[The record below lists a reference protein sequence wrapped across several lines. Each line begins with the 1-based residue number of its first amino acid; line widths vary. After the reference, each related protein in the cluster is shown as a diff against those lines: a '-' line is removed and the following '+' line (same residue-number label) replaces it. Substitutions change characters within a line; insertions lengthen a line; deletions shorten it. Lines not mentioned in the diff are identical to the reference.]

1 MNPPARRQ
9 LGAPGSQPLAVDR
22 HDLRRRLLTVLV
34 LAVCVATVLLA
45 VPDLR
50 PVVREITDMN
60 PAVAAAA
67 VALELASCLS
77 FVVIFRLFFRPIPRS
92 AAREMAWSQ
101 MGSGALLPG
110 GGVGSLAVGGWLL
123 HVAGMPT
130 RQIVQRSSGLF
141 FLTSAINVLTLA
153 AAGLL
158 LLLGI
163 GDGPHDVLRAGLP
176 VVAAVTAIILVLGL
190 PKVTHRVSSAH
201 PRAAWLDDVGVGIPA
216 ARQALVRPSWRLLG
230 ALGYLLFDI
239 AVLWTTFG
247 ATGPL
252 PPVAP
257 LMVAYL
263 VGYLPNVL
271 PIPGGIAVLD
281 AGLVGALALYG
292 APVSHAVAAVLVY
305 HAIAFWVPTL
315 GGMLAYARLR
325 PRLAPTDEIA
335 PLREDAADLPTPTQS
350 DDGGHRRAVAAP
362 QRRPAPAIVLHAAD
376 TGGRQQRS
384 LPAQYRRVRNAQ
396 VTQQRMET
404 RAAPDQRTAARLI
417 KSRS

>member
-1 MNPPARRQ
+1 
-9 LGAPGSQPLAVDR
+9 
-22 HDLRRRLLTVLV
+22 
-34 LAVCVATVLLA
+34 
-45 VPDLR
+45 
-50 PVVREITDMN
+50 
-60 PAVAAAA
+60 
-67 VALELASCLS
+67 
-77 FVVIFRLFFRPIPRS
+77 
-92 AAREMAWSQ
+92 

-163 GDGPHDVLRAGLP
+163 GDGPHDVLRTGLP
-176 VVAAVTAIILVLGL
+176 VMAAVAAIILVLGL
-190 PKVTHRVSSAH
+190 PKVMHRVSGAH
-201 PRAAWLDDVGVGIPA
+201 PGAAWLDDVGVGIPA

-230 ALGYLLFDI
+230 AAGYLLFDI

-247 ATGPL
+247 AIGSL

-271 PIPGGIAVLD
+271 PIPGGIGVLD
-281 AGLVGALALYG
+281 ASLVGALALYG
-292 APVSHAVAAVLVY
+292 SPVSHAAAAVLVY

-325 PRLAPTDEIA
+325 PRLAPINEEVTRLPA
-335 PLREDAADLPTPTQS
+335 DAA
-350 DDGGHRRAVAAP
+350 R
-362 QRRPAPAIVLHAAD
+362 HAD
-376 TGGRQQRS
+376 
-384 LPAQYRRVRNAQ
+384 
-396 VTQQRMET
+396 ET
-404 RAAPDQRTAARLI
+404 RRWCPPPSSGSPSRTTRPTDRAPRGRHQRPTAPITTSPVSARSKRSGHTAA
-417 KSRS
+417 

>member
-1 MNPPARRQ
+1 
-9 LGAPGSQPLAVDR
+9 V
-22 HDLRRRLLTVLV
+22 TVLV

-50 PVVREITDMN
+50 PVVRQIADMN
-60 PAVAAAA
+60 PALVAVA

-77 FVVIFRLFFRPIPRS
+77 FVVIFRLFFRPIPPS

-123 HVAGMPT
+123 HTAGMPT

-163 GDGPHDVLRAGLP
+163 GGGPHDELRAGIP
-176 VVAAVTAIILVLGL
+176 VVAAVGAIIAVLGL
-190 PKVTHRVSSAH
+190 PKVAHRVTSTH
-201 PRAAWLDDVGVGIPA
+201 PRAGWLDDIGVGIPA
-216 ARQALVRPSWRLLG
+216 ARHALARPSWRLAG
-230 ALGYLLFDI
+230 AVGYLLFDI
-239 AVLWTTFG
+239 AVLWTTF
-247 ATGPL
+247 AAVGPL
-252 PPVAP
+252 PPLAP

-271 PIPGGIAVLD
+271 PIPGGIGVLD
-281 AGLVGALALYG
+281 AGLVGALTLYG
-292 APVSHAVAAVLVY
+292 SPVSHAAAAVLVY
-305 HAIAFWVPTL
+305 HAVAFWIPTV

-325 PRLAPTDEIA
+325 PRLAPTSESIT
-335 PLREDAADLPTPTQS
+335 PLAADPAGLPMRFDEGVHRRAPAAPQGRS
-350 DDGGHRRAVAAP
+350 APAILLHRGRDERPAAGHRRP
-362 QRRPAPAIVLHAAD
+362 
-376 TGGRQQRS
+376 S
-384 LPAQYRRVRNAQ
+384 LDATENAR
-396 VTQQRMET
+396 VTQQGSAT
-404 RAAPDQRTAARLI
+404 RAAPDQPAAAPLV
-417 KSRS
+417 KKPLLSR